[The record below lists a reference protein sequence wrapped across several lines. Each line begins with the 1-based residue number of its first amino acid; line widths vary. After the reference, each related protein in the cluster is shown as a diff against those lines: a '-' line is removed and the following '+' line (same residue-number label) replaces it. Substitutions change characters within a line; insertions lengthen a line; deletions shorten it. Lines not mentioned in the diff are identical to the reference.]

1 MINVNGKLYSSY
13 NNIPSNI
20 IEPFF
25 VRPVFEFKLRWENNN
40 ILFWERHY
48 FMMMAQLRRLKL
60 NIPMSFT
67 LEYFIQEI
75 EKVINKY
82 DDKFFIIDLKFAY
95 ESRITFQNLQ
105 PNLLIAIIAKPT
117 ESIIKDDVTLIS
129 EMSLFKDYNLSEQK
143 FTSISYLQKDIK
155 RIAAGE
161 AFENKCN
168 DNIIL
173 NDKKNVIGSV
183 LGNVF
188 LLKNDK
194 IISSPENIGTQSS
207 VLSNLFIEY
216 IKNNNFEFSSE
227 SFGSFELQ
235 IADELAVL
243 SIQAG
248 LNPVCKYRNK
258 TYKTKLL
265 HKLFQS
271 FINQALSR

>member
-117 ESIIKDDVTLIS
+117 
-129 EMSLFKDYNLSEQK
+129 
-143 FTSISYLQKDIK
+143 
-155 RIAAGE
+155 
-161 AFENKCN
+161 
-168 DNIIL
+168 
-173 NDKKNVIGSV
+173 
-183 LGNVF
+183 
-188 LLKNDK
+188 
-194 IISSPENIGTQSS
+194 
-207 VLSNLFIEY
+207 
-216 IKNNNFEFSSE
+216 
-227 SFGSFELQ
+227 
-235 IADELAVL
+235 
-243 SIQAG
+243 
-248 LNPVCKYRNK
+248 
-258 TYKTKLL
+258 
-265 HKLFQS
+265 
-271 FINQALSR
+271 